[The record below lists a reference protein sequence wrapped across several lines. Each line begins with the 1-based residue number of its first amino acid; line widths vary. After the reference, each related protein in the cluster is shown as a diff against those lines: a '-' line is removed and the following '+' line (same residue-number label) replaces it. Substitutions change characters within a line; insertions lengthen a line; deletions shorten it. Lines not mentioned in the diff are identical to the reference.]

1 MASARNGAQSNSE
14 KAGDFEA
21 NFRKLQEVVRLLSE
35 GNLTL
40 QESLAAFEEGMSLA
54 DRCAAMLEQAE
65 LRVKEVSE
73 RARKAGSAAASELG
87 QPLSISSGFDE
98 PDLIEVEF
106 ERTLIIDSAST
117 KAFPE
122 EIDEPRAPRT
132 RRGSTGT
139 TGRGRVD
146 PLLDELDPLF
156 DENE

>member
-1 MASARNGAQSNSE
+1 M

-21 NFRKLQEVVRLLSE
+21 SFRKLQDVVRLLSE
-35 GNLTL
+35 GKLTL

-65 LRVKEVSE
+65 LRVKEVSA
-73 RARKAGSAAASELG
+73 RAKRAGSAAAAELG
-87 QPLSISSGFDE
+87 EPLSISSGFDE

-106 ERTLIIDSAST
+106 ERTLIIESAPTS
-117 KAFPE
+117 AFPE
-122 EIDEPRAPRT
+122 ELDESPAPQT

-139 TGRGRVD
+139 PGRGRVD
-146 PLLDELDPLF
+146 PLFDELDPLF